1 MSQGQLPDIPPA
13 TGSRK
18 PVAVSVAVM
27 VRGDGQVLL
36 ARRPASKVYAGYWEF
51 PGGKVEP
58 GETDGEALAREI
70 QEELGVEITRA
81 WPWVTQVYA
90 YPHATVRLK
99 FFRVTGWT
107 GEPRAKEH
115 DAIIWQPPGAIDLEP
130 LLPANGPVLR
140 GLTLPHEYAISDASS
155 LGEEAFAARLQARF
169 SAGLRLL
176 QVREIDWPRER
187 MASLVRRAIELGRP
201 HGARVLVNN
210 DIALAHHSGAHG
222 VHLTA
227 RQLSALGTRP
237 DMELVGASCHNRA
250 ELEAAQELGA
260 DFAVLGPVCRTPSH
274 PEREAMG
281 WDAFAALVSE
291 ASLPVF
297 ALGGVHRGDM
307 ERAWTCGAHG
317 VAMLRGAWSRD

>member
-1 MSQGQLPDIPPA
+1 MTQGQLPDIPAA
-13 TGSRK
+13 TGTRR

-27 VRGDGQVLL
+27 VRADGRVLL
-36 ARRPASKVYAGYWEF
+36 ARRPPSKVYAGYWEF

-58 GETDGEALAREI
+58 GESDEQALVREI
-70 QEELGVEITRA
+70 QEELGVEITQA
-81 WPWVTQVYA
+81 WPWVTQVYT

-107 GEPRAKEH
+107 GEPHAKEH
-115 DAIIWQPPGAIDLEP
+115 DAITWQPPGAIDLEP

-140 GLTLPHEYAISDASS
+140 GLTLPHEYAISHAAA
-155 LGEEAFAARLQARF
+155 LGEDAFVERLEQRF
-169 SAGLRLL
+169 AEGLRLL

-187 MASLVRRAIELGRP
+187 MAALVRRAIDAGRP

-210 DIALAHHSGAHG
+210 DVALAHHSGAHG

-227 RQLSALGTRP
+227 RQLSVLGARP
-237 DMELVGASCHNRA
+237 DLELVGASCHNRA

-260 DFAVLGPVCRTPSH
+260 DFAVLGPVCPTPSH

-281 WDAFAALVSE
+281 WEAFASLAGE

-297 ALGGVHRGDM
+297 ALGGVRRADM
-307 ERAWTCGAHG
+307 VRAWTCGGHG
-317 VAMLRGAWSRD
+317 VAMVRGAWSQD